1 MSTIYDIT
9 GEKFFAPLASK
20 NRHIYINVILYLH
33 RIINELFEGNEN
45 NKVKIVE
52 MLAEYLDDLA
62 YLKIYSED
70 SENEIENKDSLSKAY
85 FLINRLEE
93 CGWIVEESI
102 GNGIVALDFN
112 DFSYSFI
119 KVINELI
126 DNYKP
131 QYTSYIRAIKNTITS
146 FNYTK
151 IEDLEIID
159 YNLSSFVVALRQ
171 LRSNIQRY
179 YKNITKSKDQIDLGT
194 LLDEFT
200 GEYKE
205 YFFDSAYLNLKI
217 KDNVD
222 SEIPRIIEQLDDIFE
237 NFLQMEKLINAK
249 VDGKDFDY
257 EKASI
262 YVHDMS
268 KRIMANIKTIP
279 SIIEMIDTKNEKYVN
294 RTVSVIIHLINR
306 GEDIEGILHRLIDYV
321 KEDKVSS
328 EFVNFFDMKHYNFAS
343 LAKPKKYNPVP
354 KPEMISMDLTVSETA
369 IRETFDIF
377 KSDKRYNV
385 ASINEFILEF
395 MGEKKYKFASDLRL
409 DNKHEFIMLI
419 CIIMYS
425 RLPEVVYHVEVIN
438 EKKIKNG
445 ISFNDFII
453 KRRGE

>member
-9 GEKFFAPLASK
+9 GEKFFAPLASR
-20 NRHIYINVILYLH
+20 NRHIYMNVILYLH
-33 RIINELFEGNEN
+33 KVINELFEGNEN

-52 MLAEYLDDLA
+52 MLAEYLEDLA
-62 YLKIYSED
+62 YIKIYSED
-70 SENEIENKDSLSKAY
+70 SNEEIESKDSIFKAQ
-85 FLINRLEE
+85 FLINRLED

-112 DFSYSFI
+112 DYSYSFI

-131 QYTSYIRAIKNTITS
+131 QYTSYIRAIKTTIKS
-146 FNYTK
+146 FNYNK

-159 YNLSSFVVALRQ
+159 YNLSNFVVALRQ

-179 YKNITKSKDQIDLGT
+179 YKNITKSKDQIDLVS

-222 SEIPRIIEQLDDIFE
+222 SEIPKIIDDLESTFSK
-237 NFLQMEKLINAK
+237 FLQMEKLVNSK
-249 VDGKDFDY
+249 VDGKEFDY
-257 EKASI
+257 DKASL
-262 YVHDMS
+262 YVHDMV
-268 KRIMANIKTIP
+268 KRIMSNIKTIP

-321 KEDKVSS
+321 KDDKVSNDL
-328 EFVNFFDMKHYNFAS
+328 VDFFEMKHYSFAG
-343 LAKPKKYNPVP
+343 LAKPKKYNPP
-354 KPEMISMDLTVSETA
+354 AKPEMIPLDLTVSENA
-369 IRETFDIF
+369 ILETFDIF
-377 KSDKRYNV
+377 KSDKKYNV
-385 ASINEFILEF
+385 TSVNDYVLEFIGSRKNIL
-395 MGEKKYKFASDLRL
+395 ASDLEL
-409 DNKHEFIMLI
+409 DSTHEFIMLV

-425 RLPEVVYHVEVIN
+425 KLPEVSYQIELLN
-438 EKKIKNG
+438 NKTSKNG
-445 ISFNDFII
+445 IRFNDFII
-453 KRRGE
+453 KLKGE